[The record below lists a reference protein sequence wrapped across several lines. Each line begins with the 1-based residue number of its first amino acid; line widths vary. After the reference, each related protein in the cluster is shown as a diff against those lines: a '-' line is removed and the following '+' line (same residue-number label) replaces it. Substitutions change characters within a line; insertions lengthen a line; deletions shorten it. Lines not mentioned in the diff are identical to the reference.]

1 MHAQAAAEEAIEND
15 PLVQTLKR
23 EFDARVVPQSIRPV
37 EPENV
42 KGQIGQLMQQAQR
55 MQDDMKR
62 AQEEIAKL
70 EVTGSAGG
78 GVVTV
83 TMSGRHEVR
92 RVQIDRKLFADDPEM
107 AEDLVA
113 AAVND
118 AVNKVAEVSKGRLGG
133 VTSGLNLPPGFKMPF

>member
-1 MHAQAAAEEAIEND
+1 M
-15 PLVQTLKR
+15 R
-23 EFDARVVPQSIRPV
+23 
-37 EPENV
+37 
-42 KGQIGQLMQQAQR
+42 GQIGQLMQQAQR
-55 MQDDMKR
+55 MQDEMKR

-70 EVTGSAGG
+70 EVTGQAGG
-78 GVVTV
+78 GLVSVLMTG
-83 TMSGRHEVR
+83 SHEVR

-118 AVNKVAEVSKGRLGG
+118 AVNKVAEASKSRMGG

>member
-1 MHAQAAAEEAIEND
+1 
-15 PLVQTLKR
+15 
-23 EFDARVVPQSIRPV
+23 
-37 EPENV
+37 V

-55 MQDDMKR
+55 MQDEMKR

-70 EVTGSAGG
+70 EVIGSAGG
-78 GVVTV
+78 GMVTV
-83 TMSGRHEVR
+83 TMSGGHEVR

-118 AVNKVAEVSKGRLGG
+118 AVNKVAEVSKGRLGS